1 MSGGRV
7 PGTGNRDTVP
17 RTLDAGAFVLRK
29 AAVRK
34 YGGGVLSRLANGV
47 ARFAGGGLAAYTD
60 GDEREREKPKKN
72 REAVEALKTI
82 DLGLQGM
89 EAYLGWVQRNFPG
102 TMTFGSAWEA
112 EANQARQA
120 EADRQ
125 AIGAF
130 IGRKEL
136 TTHERGILEAIKTRW
151 QHGMSQPLLWGE
163 DLERE
168 LIDYLAAHEG
178 ELYRQGGV
186 AASDRVPALLTPG
199 EYVVNKSAVA
209 RYGAGFFAA
218 INALALPAQ
227 ALAERVQG
235 FAAGGPVLPAFGLA
249 RPLLPDSTPV
259 RTVRVE
265 LAAGNR
271 QVVAAIDQRDE
282 TALLQLLEA
291 ARTSAA

>member
-1 MSGGRV
+1 
-7 PGTGNRDTVP
+7 
-17 RTLDAGAFVLRK
+17 
-29 AAVRK
+29 
-34 YGGGVLSRLANGV
+34 
-47 ARFAGGGLAAYTD
+47 
-60 GDEREREKPKKN
+60 
-72 REAVEALKTI
+72 
-82 DLGLQGM
+82 M
-89 EAYLGWVQRNFPG
+89 EAYLGWVQRNFTG
-102 TMTFGSAWEA
+102 TMTFASAWQA

-136 TTHERGILEAIKTRW
+136 TTHERGVLEEIKTRW
-151 QHGMSQPLLWGE
+151 QHGMAQPLLWGE

-178 ELYRQGGV
+178 EFYRHGGV

-199 EYVVNKSAVA
+199 EYVVNTSAVA

-218 INALALPAQ
+218 INALALPAH
-227 ALAERVQG
+227 AVAERVQG
-235 FAAGGPVLPAFGLA
+235 FAAGGPVLPRGVALEP
-249 RPLLPDSTPV
+249 PLLPDRTPA

-265 LAAGNR
+265 LASGDRRIN
-271 QVVAAIDQRDE
+271 AAIDQRDE

>member
-1 MSGGRV
+1 M
-7 PGTGNRDTVP
+7 D
-17 RTLDAGAFVLRK
+17 
-29 AAVRK
+29 
-34 YGGGVLSRLANGV
+34 
-47 ARFAGGGLAAYTD
+47 
-60 GDEREREKPKKN
+60 
-72 REAVEALKTI
+72 
-82 DLGLQGM
+82 
-89 EAYLGWVQRNFPG
+89 AYLGWVQRNYPG
-102 TMTFGSAWEA
+102 TMTPGSVWQA

-136 TTHERGILEAIKTRW
+136 TTRERGVLEEIKTRW
-151 QHGMSQPLLWGE
+151 RHGMVQPLLWGE

-178 ELYRQGGV
+178 EFYRHGGV

-199 EYVVNKSAVA
+199 EYVVNTSAVA

-218 INALALPAQ
+218 INALALPAH

-235 FAAGGPVLPAFGLA
+235 FAAGGPVLPLFSSLD
-249 RPLLPDSTPV
+249 RPVLPDTTPA

-265 LAAGNR
+265 LAAGDRRIN
-271 QVVAAIDQRDE
+271 AAIDQRDE
-282 TALLQLLEA
+282 TALLQLLET

>member
-1 MSGGRV
+1 
-7 PGTGNRDTVP
+7 
-17 RTLDAGAFVLRK
+17 
-29 AAVRK
+29 VRK
-34 YGGGVLSRLANGV
+34 YGGAALQRLVQGVG
-47 ARFAGGGLAAYTD
+47 RFAGGGLAAYTSD
-60 GDEREREKPKKN
+60 GGEPEKRKKN

-89 EAYLGWVQRNFPG
+89 EAYLGWVQRNFTG
-102 TMTFGSAWEA
+102 TMTFASAWQA
-112 EANQARQA
+112 EANHARQA

-125 AIGAF
+125 AIGEL

-136 TTHERGILEAIKTRW
+136 TTHERGVLEEIKTRW
-151 QHGMSQPLLWGE
+151 QHGMAQPLLWGE

-178 ELYRQGGV
+178 EFYRHGGV

-218 INALALPAQ
+218 VNALALPAR

-235 FAAGGPVLPAFGLA
+235 FAAGGPVLPRGVALEP
-249 RPLLPDSTPV
+249 PLLPDRTPV

-265 LAAGNR
+265 LASGDRRIN
-271 QVVAAIDQRDE
+271 AAIDQRDE